1 MGIHGLLKELG
12 PPPRQ
17 SLATLSATHYT
28 THSRPLVLAID
39 ISIWLFQIQSGK
51 GGSNPALRTFY
62 YRLLRLLSLNINPL
76 FVFDGP
82 NKPLFKRNKK
92 VGGPGVKVASVPE
105 FLAKQLLKEFGFP
118 WHVAPGEAEA
128 ECALL
133 QREGIADAVLSED
146 VDTLMF
152 GSGVTYRDWR
162 AEGANRGSKAPTHVS
177 VYREKE
183 TKERSRGVAKEG
195 MILVALMS
203 GGDYL
208 PEGIPGC
215 GPKVACDAARVGFGA
230 ELCALGRNDTAG
242 LKEWKQRLE
251 QEIRTNTSK
260 FFSRKNPSFN
270 MPEDFPNK
278 EVLGYY
284 THPCVSNADKL
295 ARLRAAL
302 KWDQPI
308 DFPALRTFAAD
319 AFDWRC
325 VGGAKKFIKNL
336 APALLV
342 REMRRR
348 GDCVDDGDDIEA
360 REAEEKQ
367 VIGNIHGKRNHA
379 TVDEEMELRV
389 SFVPANFVPIDLS
402 LEDEDDE
409 FIPAGGI
416 VEADSEAESEFAL
429 LPPSSAVQEEDE
441 EDDAEPAKKKRVM
454 KPFDPDQPEK
464 IWVLRTW
471 VQVGCPILVEEYDA
485 SFRDPKAFFKQRR
498 AAKGGSESTNIHAKK
513 KAPAKAS
520 SKSKKKGVESS
531 SQVPVEN
538 ALTRY
543 ATQVTKAGV
552 EREPL
557 KQQSSSQENAQRSK
571 GSAADQRKEQVN
583 GDSSI
588 SSGFR
593 LASTQIPASVLEQL
607 ARDEEREERRQS
619 EYDVVDLSADTPK
632 AIPDVSAGQRGGKGN
647 TGVTVS
653 AKPASSDDLSGIVDL
668 SATARPRPF
677 AAFARSIALPPS
689 SAPIATTKA
698 TVKAKP
704 KTKVKPTVPDTPP
717 RRKRRSQEVSSPGPP
732 PSSQRTITNYWSPSP
747 RKPLNGPVF
756 VDLVSSSPA
765 KLTSRARS
773 LTPAPPNLRKV
784 FVRSPEPTLPAPSF
798 RLADEDDD
806 LPPAFS
812 PGKLPDTVTKRRRK
826 GPLRRWQTAPVSGG
840 NDEAPELGLE
850 QEKGCTH
857 EDAGHT
863 LEAIDLALSPI
874 TTRVSGGG
882 GFLVDDEDHESEEE
896 LPSPSSFI
904 TGINRLRAEKG
915 SMPPLPKPV
924 IARKSVE
931 QHKQSPSYPTP
942 PPTANLDTLSMI
954 PAAAATKP
962 RSKVKPSKPV
972 PTVTRPTPVQR
983 ISPRQ
988 STSRP
993 SMAAPTRRSP
1003 RQAQKVQKKKAF
1015 LLRQSLEGAWKEV
1028 DAETIDMSGDG
1039 SGWKMSGGKA
1049 AIVGSSSIT
1058 TGSKAFRKSGVE
1070 VLDMTGA

>member
-12 PPPRQ
+12 PPPRH

-28 THSRPLVLAID
+28 THSRPMVLAID

-51 GGSNPALRTFY
+51 GGSNPALRTLY

-177 VYREKE
+177 VYREQE
-183 TKERSRGVAKEG
+183 TKARSRGVAKEG

-215 GPKVACDAARVGFGA
+215 GPKVACDAARAGFGA

-242 LKEWKQRLE
+242 LREWKQRLK
-251 QEIRTNTSK
+251 QEIRTNASK

-302 KWDQPI
+302 RWDQPI

-409 FIPAGGI
+409 FIPAGGV
-416 VEADSEAESEFAL
+416 VEADSEAESEFAS

-485 SFRDPKAFFKQRR
+485 SFRDPKAFFKQKR
-498 AAKGGSESTNIHAKK
+498 AAKGGAESTNIHAKK
-513 KAPAKAS
+513 KAPTKTGG
-520 SKSKKKGVESS
+520 KSKKKGVESS
-531 SQVPVEN
+531 SQMPAEN

-557 KQQSSSQENAQRSK
+557 KQQSSSQENVQRSK
-571 GSAADQRKEQVN
+571 GSVANQRQEQVDDDTSV
-583 GDSSI
+583 G
-588 SSGFR
+588 SGFKF
-593 LASTQIPASVLEQL
+593 ASTQIPASVLEQL
-607 ARDEEREERRQS
+607 ARDEEREARRQS
-619 EYDVVDLSADTPK
+619 EYEIVDLSADTPK
-632 AIPDVSAGQRGGKGN
+632 ARTNVSAVQKGKKGS
-647 TGVTVS
+647 TGVAVS
-653 AKPASSDDLSGIVDL
+653 EMPASSDDLSGIIDF

-677 AAFARSIALPPS
+677 AAFARSTALPPL
-689 SAPIATTKA
+689 SAPVATTKPI
-698 TVKAKP
+698 VKP
-704 KTKVKPTVPDTPP
+704 KPKMKVKPNVPDTPP
-717 RRKRRSQEVSSPGPP
+717 RRKRRSQELSSPGPP
-732 PSSQRTITNYWSPSP
+732 PSSQRTITNYWSHSP

-773 LTPAPPNLRKV
+773 LTPTPPNLRKV
-784 FVRSPEPTLPAPSF
+784 FVRSPKPTLPAPSF
-798 RLADEDDD
+798 RLADAEDDG
-806 LPPAFS
+806 LPSAFS
-812 PGKLPDTVTKRRRK
+812 PGRLPDTVTKRRRK
-826 GPLRRWQTAPVSGG
+826 GPLRRWQTAPASGG
-840 NDEAPELGLE
+840 VDETPKVGLE
-850 QEKGCTH
+850 QENGKDVG
-857 EDAGHT
+857 DT
-863 LEAIDLALSPI
+863 LDAIDLAFSPV
-874 TTRVSGGG
+874 TARVSGGG
-882 GFLVDDEDHESEEE
+882 GFLVDDEGHASEEE
-896 LPSPSSFI
+896 LPRPSSFI
-904 TGINRLRAEKG
+904 TGIGRLRAEKA
-915 SMPPLPKPV
+915 SLPPLPRP
-924 IARKSVE
+924 ITARKSTE
-931 QHKQSPSYPTP
+931 QHKPSPSYPTP

-954 PAAAATKP
+954 PAAAAAKP

-972 PTVTRPTPVQR
+972 PTITRPTTIQR
-983 ISPRQ
+983 TSSRQ
-988 STSRP
+988 SSSRP
-993 SMAAPTRRSP
+993 SMATTTRRSP

-1039 SGWKMSGGKA
+1039 SGWKMSGGRA
-1049 AIVGSSSIT
+1049 AIVGSSSNA
-1058 TGSKAFRKSGVE
+1058 TGGKAFRKSGVE